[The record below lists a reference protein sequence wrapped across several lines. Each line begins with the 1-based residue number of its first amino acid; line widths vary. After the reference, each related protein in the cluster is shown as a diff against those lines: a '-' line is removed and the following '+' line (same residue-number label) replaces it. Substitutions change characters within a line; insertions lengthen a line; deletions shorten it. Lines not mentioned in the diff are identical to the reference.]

1 MRSLRGYS
9 NDATS
14 SHIPVASVMDL
25 IVNMVC
31 AVVGIIGTY
40 VVMKAQER
48 GQMKMNMQ
56 FELVN
61 DVRSIWERMASDFSR
76 GEVSDSLKTAVRMA
90 GHKIDIYCNSRWFRR
105 GANRK
110 LRNAW
115 HVFQETLAV
124 SVPQRPKR
132 GYGYEK
138 VSKPSDFGLDVK
150 IEAVLSALH

>member
-1 MRSLRGYS
+1 
-9 NDATS
+9 
-14 SHIPVASVMDL
+14 MDL

-90 GHKIDIYCNSRWFRR
+90 GHKIEIYCNSRWFRHE
-105 GANRK
+105 ANRK

-138 VSKPSDFGLDVK
+138 VSKPSDFGLDMK
-150 IEAVLSALH
+150 LEAVLEALH

>member
-1 MRSLRGYS
+1 
-9 NDATS
+9 
-14 SHIPVASVMDL
+14 MDL

-138 VSKPSDFGLDVK
+138 VSKPSDFGLDMK
-150 IEAVLSALH
+150 LEAVLEALH

>member
-1 MRSLRGYS
+1 
-9 NDATS
+9 
-14 SHIPVASVMDL
+14 MDL

-90 GHKIDIYCNSRWFRR
+90 GHKID
-105 GANRK
+105 
-110 LRNAW
+110 
-115 HVFQETLAV
+115 
-124 SVPQRPKR
+124 
-132 GYGYEK
+132 
-138 VSKPSDFGLDVK
+138 
-150 IEAVLSALH
+150 SATAKA

>member
-1 MRSLRGYS
+1 
-9 NDATS
+9 
-14 SHIPVASVMDL
+14 MDL

-90 GHKIDIYCNSRWFRR
+90 GHKIEIYCNSRWFRR

-115 HVFQETLAV
+115 HVFQETFTV